1 MCRHSSSYVQVAGRH
16 TAISWILFE
25 LMGLHTGCVF
35 CLRQAESFEGL
46 SQMFQVDTDY
56 LGRKFHRHQVPE
68 TWSRKLAMTSGG
80 HNSLGHS
87 LFFFFFFFLPMDK
100 GEAGKRTKMLK
111 HGVFL

>member
-1 MCRHSSSYVQVAGRH
+1 MCRHSSLYVQVAGRH

-35 CLRQAESFEGL
+35 CLRQVESFEGL

-56 LGRKFHRHQVPE
+56 LGRK
-68 TWSRKLAMTSGG
+68 WSRKLAMTPGG

-87 LFFFFFFFLPMDK
+87 WVFFFFLPMDK
-100 GEAGKRTKMLK
+100 DEAGRGRKC
-111 HGVFL
+111 